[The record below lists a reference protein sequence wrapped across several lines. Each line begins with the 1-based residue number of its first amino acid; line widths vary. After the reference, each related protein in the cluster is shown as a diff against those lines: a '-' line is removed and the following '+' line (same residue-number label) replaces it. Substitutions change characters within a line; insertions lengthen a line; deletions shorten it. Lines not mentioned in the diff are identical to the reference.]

1 MLKRYHDSKVGA
13 TFDIIP
19 AIDLRGGRVVRL
31 AQGDFER
38 ESRYS
43 DDPLAVAVGFA
54 VAGAPR
60 IHIVDLDGAR
70 AGDPV
75 QSSTVAAIVAA
86 VRAVEPAVQCQV
98 AGGLRSEAAV
108 AAALGS
114 GAARAVVG
122 TAALADPAFARR
134 LVDSHGAERI
144 VVALDVRD
152 DQAVG
157 EGWRVGASGTPVT
170 TVIAVLAD
178 AGVTTFAATAI
189 ERDGLLGG
197 PDLDLLRRLIALGRG
212 DIIASGGIGSVD
224 DLERVR
230 SAGCVGAIVG
240 RALYEGRFDLATAM
254 AALADRPPSG
264 PAKRALDGDAG
275 AGG

>member
-1 MLKRYHDSKVGA
+1 MGA

-31 AQGDFER
+31 SQGDFER

-43 DDPLAVAVGFA
+43 DDPLAVAAGFA
-54 VAGAPR
+54 GAGARR

-70 AGDPV
+70 AGEPA
-75 QSSTVAAIVAA
+75 QAAIVAA
-86 VRAVEPAVQCQV
+86 VVAAARAVDPSVQCQV

-108 AAALGS
+108 TAALDS

-134 LVDSHGAERI
+134 LVETHGAERI

-157 EGWRVGASGTPVT
+157 EGWRVGATGTPVT
-170 TVIAVLAD
+170 TAIARLAD

-197 PDLDLLRRLIALGRG
+197 PDVDLLRRLIALGRG
-212 DIIASGGIGSVD
+212 DVIASGGIGSVD
-224 DLERVR
+224 DLELVR
-230 SAGCVGAIVG
+230 AAGCVGAIVG
-240 RALYEGRFDLATAM
+240 RALYEGRFDLAAAM
-254 AALADRPPSG
+254 AALADG
-264 PAKRALDGDAG
+264 
-275 AGG
+275 